1 MKIRGQL
8 TLLFSLITGGLL
20 LIFALFIYLSASSE
34 RRETSFRQ
42 IRSEAL
48 IRAKVLF
55 DTGVEAEALQTI
67 YLQSRAVHSGVEVA
81 IYDGG
86 FNLLYHDAEELDF
99 VQETPGMIR
108 DILSDGELRFVQE
121 GWEVVGV
128 PYRRAG
134 VDYVLTAAA
143 YDHQGRQGLRSL
155 LWNLVIAWAGA
166 VLITLVAGWHFA
178 GKVLRPV
185 SRMAE
190 KAGEIS
196 ASHMHLRLGEGRG
209 QDELAELAMT
219 FNKMLDRLE
228 DSFTAQREF
237 VSNVAH
243 ELRTPLSAISG
254 EVELALSK
262 KDLPGPIR
270 EVFTKLLHDVRRL
283 SRLST
288 GLMDL
293 AKSSYEAHQISLG
306 SCRLDEEI
314 MEVRRQLLRE
324 QPDYRISIQL
334 DEQIDDE
341 DAITVRAN
349 PYLLRLA
356 LGNLM
361 ENACKFSEDRSARV
375 ILKAQ
380 GGSGAPEVI
389 VEDNGVGIPDSELPK
404 LFQPFFRGSNSG
416 MSEGSG
422 IGLSL
427 VQRIM
432 RLHQVDLRIDSRP
445 GEGTR
450 VHLAWK
456 QGSGGKSW

>member
-1 MKIRGQL
+1 MKIRSQL

-20 LIFALFIYLSASSE
+20 LIFALFIYFSAASD
-34 RRETSFRQ
+34 RREASFTH
-42 IRSEAL
+42 IRGEAM
-48 IRAKVLF
+48 IRAKVLLEW
-55 DTGVEAEALQTI
+55 GVEAAALQAI
-67 YLQSRAVHSGVEVA
+67 YLQSREMQSGVEVA
-81 IYDGG
+81 IYDSG

-99 VQETPGMIR
+99 VQETPRMIQ
-108 DILSDGELRFVQE
+108 DILSAGELRFVQE
-121 GWEVVGV
+121 GWEVLGIA
-128 PYRRAG
+128 YHHEG
-134 VDYVLTAAA
+134 EDYVLTAAA
-143 YDHQGRQGLRSL
+143 YDHTGRQGLMSL
-155 LWNLVIAWAGA
+155 LWNLSLAWVVA
-166 VLITLVAGWHFA
+166 VLITFVAGWYFA
-178 GKVLRPV
+178 GRVLRPV

-209 QDELAELAMT
+209 QDELAGLAMT

-228 DSFTAQREF
+228 DSFDAQREF

-254 EVELALSK
+254 EVELALSR
-262 KDLPGPIR
+262 KDLPEQIR
-270 EVFTKLLHDVRRL
+270 EAFTKLLQDVRRL

-293 AKSSYEAHQISLG
+293 AKSSYEAHQVSLG

-314 MEVRRQLLRE
+314 MEARRELLRE

-334 DEQIDDE
+334 DEQLDDE
-341 DAITVRAN
+341 DAITVKAN

-356 LGNLM
+356 LANLM

-375 ILKAQ
+375 ILKTKGAN
-380 GGSGAPEVI
+380 GAPAI
-389 VEDNGVGIPDSELPK
+389 MVEDSGVGIAESDLPK
-404 LFQPFFRGSNSG
+404 LFKPFFRGSNSG

-432 RLHQVDLRIDSRP
+432 RLHQVDLQIDSRQ

-450 VHLAWK
+450 VHLEWK
-456 QGSGGKSW
+456 RTGRRSG